1 MRRNIIKGKEKI
13 RKNEFEG
20 ENKYRDS
27 GEGGDHCVQPPGCP
41 RGKIAI
47 YIQYILF

>member
-1 MRRNIIKGKEKI
+1 MRNSRELVEKRN
-13 RKNEFEG
+13 
-20 ENKYRDS
+20 NKKQYIDI

-47 YIQYILF
+47 YMQYILF